1 MFDGKLGELRGHE
14 AHIQL
19 TVCLQRSMHLKIEEH
34 KQDILQTSKLLEKHN
49 QEIISLKA
57 SLNEQI
63 DRSLRSTLVFK
74 GIPKEKNENSWD
86 DAKNTLT
93 KYLSATFKPITMM
106 QFT

>member
-1 MFDGKLGELRGHE
+1 
-14 AHIQL
+14 
-19 TVCLQRSMHLKIEEH
+19 MHLKIEEH
-34 KQDILQTSKLLEKHN
+34 KQDIVQTSKLLEEHN

-86 DAKNTLT
+86 DAKNSST